1 MKNEKKKGGGET
13 SVEERGGVEKNVSS
27 KITPTTDGVI
37 SVSVGHERVFVQS
50 GIKIEQFALLAGW
63 LAELITLLGHDEDI
77 TELEK

>member
-1 MKNEKKKGGGET
+1 
-13 SVEERGGVEKNVSS
+13 
-27 KITPTTDGVI
+27 
-37 SVSVGHERVFVQS
+37 VSVGHERVFVQS